1 MPPRS
6 DVMELKRS
14 LARAEKLSAEQRSR
28 YQCRMRAS
36 AQATRLPAYA
46 RARALVLERR
56 SGMPEREGM
65 PVAPE
70 VTVATPPRGLV
81 VISSLRRLVSH
92 E

>member
-36 AQATRLPAYA
+36 AQAT
-46 RARALVLERR
+46 
-56 SGMPEREGM
+56 
-65 PVAPE
+65 
-70 VTVATPPRGLV
+70 
-81 VISSLRRLVSH
+81 
-92 E
+92 